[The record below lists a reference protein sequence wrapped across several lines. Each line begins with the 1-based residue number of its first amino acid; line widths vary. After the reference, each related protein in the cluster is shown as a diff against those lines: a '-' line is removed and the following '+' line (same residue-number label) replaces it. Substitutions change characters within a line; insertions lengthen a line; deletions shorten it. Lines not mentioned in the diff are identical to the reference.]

1 MCAVFGFV
9 DYGGKLSKR
18 EKIRLTNVLA
28 RACEARG
35 RDACGISYVEK
46 GKLQIHKRPLPAH
59 LMNFQLPEGVVT
71 MSGHTRLA
79 TQGDARSNI
88 NNHPFS
94 GTCGGVDFT
103 LSHNGIIYNDVDLHR
118 ERMLPDTPIQ
128 TDSYVAVQLL
138 EKEKRLDLEHIKMV
152 AEVLEGSFVLTIL
165 DEKNNLTI
173 VRGNNPCAVVHLPKK
188 GCYVYASTSM
198 LLNEALS
205 KMQSFGCTENV
216 TLKEGDI
223 IQIAA
228 SGKLNHT
235 TFDMARLRYPWY
247 CYDNTFE
254 NVPKFESQYV
264 RELKQ
269 MAEYLGYSR
278 RQVDLLLQDGLSADE
293 IAELFYELEG

>member
-1 MCAVFGFV
+1 MCAVFGFL
-9 DYGGKLSKR
+9 DYANGLSKK
-18 EKIRLTNVLA
+18 EKTRLINALA

-35 RDACGISYVEK
+35 RDACGISWVEN

-59 LMNFQLPEGVVT
+59 LMNFQIPEGVIAV
-71 MSGHTRLA
+71 SGHTRMA
-79 TQGDARSNI
+79 TQGDARVNM
-88 NNHPFS
+88 NNHPFA
-94 GTCGGVDFT
+94 GKCGRVDFA
-103 LSHNGIIYNDVDLHR
+103 LSHNGIIYNDVDLRR

-138 EKEKRLDLEHIKMV
+138 EKEKQLDLEHMKLV
-152 AEVLEGSFVLTIL
+152 AEALEGSFVLTIL
-165 DEKNNLTI
+165 DDKNNLTI
-173 VRGNNPCAVVHLPKK
+173 VRGNNPCAMVHLPKK

-198 LLNEALS
+198 LLNGALS
-205 KMQSFGCTENV
+205 KMHGLGHAENV
-216 TLKEGDI
+216 TLEEGDI

-293 IAELFYELEG
+293 IAELFYEVEG